1 MKEVADL
8 RESSGFAEGDG
19 RIIRFWEDKWCRT
32 RDETLVCGFPF
43 PLYND
48 SKGAIVA
55 NIWDHS
61 REMGGWNPRF
71 LRSQLLGAG
80 TSM

>member
-1 MKEVADL
+1 MP
-8 RESSGFAEGDG
+8 
-19 RIIRFWEDKWCRT
+19 FWEGKWCGT
-32 RDETLVCGFPF
+32 RDKSLVCGFPF

-61 REMGGWNPRF
+61 LEVGGWNPRF
-71 LRSQLLGAG
+71 LRSQLLGVG